1 MALSKTVQYHANQN
15 LTDAEKLQA
24 RKNIGAAKDGA
35 GASEKN
41 MVIVNPSADEQIGIS
56 YKTFASALAYVNG
69 QTPSSENKWIIRL
82 PTGLFNEAIYVNDY
96 ICVEGNNTVL
106 TSSVITFAATAKN
119 NSYIKGCTI
128 KNSSSVVFV
137 SSSNSVYAVFI
148 GCTITQSGTLVTLID
163 NQYLYFYDGTMESTN
178 SFLGYSSDVSSVQI
192 LNSYVHQCALSYCS
206 LHYCIMD
213 SVTST
218 NSKIYNSYIIKGYFI
233 GSSVFSSFISDDGI
247 RILDSSSSFLI
258 ENCTLSN
265 MNVTFYA
272 ISSYENVIFKNCSY
286 TDVDFKYDATLAI
299 QSTKLYSEYGCSG
312 TINTSSAST
321 TYPFITD
328 LNKYCVG
335 DIYNNSISGL
345 ISKDV
350 KSAIDELAAR
360 PLVGN
365 AEDVSYDNTTSG
377 IAATNVQAAIDSLA
391 SGQYTSANYFIGS
404 YVTEI
409 LLTTTMQELP
419 VTKSS
424 GSLSYVTGTGLTTT
438 DNLYHFTY
446 TIKLISN
453 DYTNAKTIA
462 SVIIG
467 VFNGE
472 AAIYNNV
479 TYLFDLTH
487 QSDIISV
494 SFDYPTKVSAILKAS
509 SSGNVNAVILDCSV
523 HEQSG
528 GVNQYI
534 AGTGIL
540 INNKI
545 ISVDTTAIQAKLS
558 VNETGSLIIP

>member
-1 MALSKTVQYHANQN
+1 MSLSKTVQYHIEQS
-15 LTDAEKLQA
+15 LTEEEKLQA
-24 RKNIGAAKDGA
+24 RTNIGAAKDGA

-41 MVIVNPSADEQIGIS
+41 AVTINPAVDEQVGIS
-56 YKTFASALAYVNG
+56 YKTFSAALTYVNA
-69 QTPSSENKWIIRL
+69 QIPTSENKWIIRL
-82 PTGLFNEAIYVNDY
+82 PTGLFNEAIYVIDY
-96 ICVEGNNTVL
+96 VYIEGNNTVL
-106 TSSVITFAATAKN
+106 TSSVITFSSTARD
-119 NSYIKGCTI
+119 NSYIKGCTF
-128 KNSSSVVFV
+128 KYGSSLLFA
-137 SSSNSVYAVFI
+137 SSANPVYAVMI
-148 GCTITQSGTLVTLID
+148 DCTITNMGAQVTLAD
-163 NQYLYFYDGTMESTN
+163 KQYLYFYDGKIESTTI
-178 SFLGYSSDVSSVQI
+178 LIGYSSDVSRLQI
-192 LNSYVHQCALSYCS
+192 INSYFQYGSLSYCS
-206 LHYCIMD
+206 LYDCVID
-213 SVTST
+213 SFTLNYSEIH
-218 NSKIYNSYIIKGYFI
+218 NSWIKH
-233 GSSVFSSFISDDGI
+233 GSFTGCHITYSSMYEGGVQVK
-247 RILDSSSSFLI
+247 DSSPTLI
-258 ENCTLSN
+258 ENCALSG
-265 MNVTFYA
+265 TEIWFY
-272 ISSYENVIFKNCSY
+272 IVSSYENVIFKNCSY
-286 TDVDFKYDATLAI
+286 TGVDFVYTSTLDI
-299 QSTKLYSEYGCSG
+299 QSTKLYSEYNCAG
-312 TINTSSAST
+312 TINTSSVNIE
-321 TYPFITD
+321 YPFIPD
-328 LNKYCVG
+328 LNKYSVG
-335 DIYNNSISGL
+335 AIYNNVSSGL
-345 ISKDV
+345 TSKDV
-350 KSAIDELAAR
+350 QSAIDELAAR
-360 PLVGN
+360 PMVGD

-377 IAATNVQAAIDSLA
+377 ISATNVQSAIDSLA
-391 SGQYTSANYFIGS
+391 AGQYTSANYFIGS
-404 YVTEI
+404 YATET

-419 VTKSS
+419 VTKSK
-424 GSLSYVTGTGLTTT
+424 GTLNYVTGTGLTTT
-438 DNLYHFTY
+438 EDLYHFTY

>member
-1 MALSKTVQYHANQN
+1 MDLSKTVQYHIEQS
-15 LTDAEKLQA
+15 LTDEEKLQA
-24 RKNIGAAKDGA
+24 RANIGAAKEGA

-41 MVIVNPSADEQIGIS
+41 MVTVNPYADEQIGIS
-56 YKTFASALAYVNG
+56 YKTFSSALTYVNA
-69 QTPSSENKWIIRL
+69 QIPTSENKWIIRL

-96 ICVEGNNTVL
+96 IYIEGNNTVL
-106 TSSVITFAATAKN
+106 TSSVITFAVTAKN

-128 KNSSSVVFV
+128 KNSSSIVFA
-137 SSSNSVYAVFI
+137 SSSNSVYAIFI
-148 GCTITQSGTLVTLID
+148 GCTLTQSGTQVTLTD
-163 NQYLYFYDGTMESTN
+163 NQYLYFYDGTMESIN
-178 SFLGYSSDVSSVQI
+178 SFIGYSSDVSRVQI
-192 LNSYVHQCALSYCS
+192 INSYVHQGSLSYCS
-206 LHYCIMD
+206 LHDCVI
-213 SVTST
+213 
-218 NSKIYNSYIIKGYFI
+218 NSFSLLYSDINNSWIKYGDIQGGHVSF
-233 GSSVFSSFISDDGI
+233 SFILDGGVI
-247 RILDSSSSFLI
+247 VQDQYSLLV
-258 ENCTLSN
+258 ENCALSN
-265 MNVTFYA
+265 ASVIFYV
-272 ISSYENVIFKNCSY
+272 IPNYENIIFKNCSY
-286 TDVDFKYDATLAI
+286 TNVVFEYESTLAI
-299 QSTKLYSEYGCSG
+299 QSIKLYSEYSCVG
-312 TINTSSAST
+312 TINTSTVSPLSSV
-321 TYPFITD
+321 PD

-360 PLVGN
+360 PLVGD

-462 SVIIG
+462 SIIIG